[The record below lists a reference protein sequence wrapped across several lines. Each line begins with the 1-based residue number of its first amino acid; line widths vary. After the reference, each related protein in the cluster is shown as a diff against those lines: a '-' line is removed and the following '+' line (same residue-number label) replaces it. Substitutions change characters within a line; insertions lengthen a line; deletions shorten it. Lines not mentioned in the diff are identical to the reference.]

1 MASIFSVG
9 AVREDQNGL
18 MEVEGMRTRPIWSWE
33 KESESE
39 PDLMNET
46 IESQAADE
54 DGMQVEDNEEM
65 EIDEY
70 PPPYEVWDPLKTD
83 LCNLQLCFFQ
93 NEFHPLSFHR
103 LELK

>member
-1 MASIFSVG
+1 MASIFSVE
-9 AVREDQNGL
+9 AVREDQNGP
-18 MEVEGMRTRPIWSWE
+18 MEVEGMRTRKIWAWE
-33 KESESE
+33 KDSESE

-70 PPPYEVWDPLKTD
+70 PPPYEMWDPLKSD
-83 LCNLQLCFFQ
+83 LSNLKLCFSKLI
-93 NEFHPLSFHR
+93 LSIEV
-103 LELK
+103 LQIGA